1 MSAGPTFDGPNLLI
15 EWSSPWREFRSA
27 IGPALARSPRQLA
40 GEAHTGLFPYRGIL
54 VAWVFEAV
62 LLVAAVVIPVE
73 LAKMRPYVPAAPP
86 KYEVIY
92 YSGYELPRTEDS
104 GGSSA
109 GRAGQSGGREARH
122 RTQII
127 RVARGSTL
135 QERIVDAP
143 DLKLPRINTSVANL
157 LAYKPVPGPPPAEG
171 LKNSRSLPSMQ
182 QSAVVPPSPEV
193 QMEARLKMPVFSQ
206 PVVAP
211 AASLPDH
218 DLTSQPIPG
227 MNQVQVV
234 PPPVSA
240 PEQLTNRK
248 ARLTLPAAEPVAP
261 PPTLSAHAI
270 EMRGPRFGNDAMH
283 TEIVPPP
290 VRVTSDPST
299 RALPKFGAASVVPP
313 PVAVEAISGR
323 AQKTASLGRQVSVV
337 PPPVSLSAISGRS
350 QKITSA
356 AVVPPAP
363 KLAANV
369 NGSGR
374 GNRGMGLG
382 QPMAEGPVAASPQNA
397 GSTKGMGVVISS
409 KPGTSVAVPGH
420 HDEGTLAMSP
430 TGGDTPGIGGSGGE
444 AGINHGR
451 GPGSGFSGNESGMA
465 KIGGG
470 HGSDPNARAGISPY
484 PGTGGAGSGTDHKPA
499 MPGVSVQGGSNIVTL
514 PSFGDDPSAP
524 GQPGHSSASAN
535 REGPGITV
543 VATSRSGGAFNYYGV
558 LKGDR
563 VYTIYIDTSLG
574 TVVMQFADPLSATHA
589 YAQALK
595 APEPLRSE
603 LPTGLP
609 HARLVISCV
618 LDRTG
623 TLRNPHVLETSSAL
637 MTSKVIAALRSWKF
651 KPVARGAQ
659 PTEVN
664 AILGFNID
672 TSDQF

>member
-1 MSAGPTFDGPNLLI
+1 MNVSPTFEGPNLLL
-15 EWSSPWREFRSA
+15 EWSSPWQEFRSA
-27 IGPALARSPRQLA
+27 IKPALARSPRQLA

-62 LLVAAVVIPVE
+62 LLVAAVVIPVK
-73 LAKMRPYVPAAPP
+73 LAQMRPYVPAAVP
-86 KYEVIY
+86 KPDVIY
-92 YSGYELPRTEDS
+92 FSGYELPRTEDS

-109 GRAGQSGGREARH
+109 GRSGQSGGHEARH
-122 RTQII
+122 RTQTI

-143 DLKLPRINTSVANL
+143 DLKLPRTNTSVANL
-157 LAYKPVPGPPPAEG
+157 LAYKPLPGPPPAEG
-171 LKNSRSLPSMQ
+171 LKNSRSMPSMQ
-182 QSAVVPPSPEV
+182 QSAVVPPAPDA
-193 QMEARLKMPVFSQ
+193 QMEAKLKMPAFSQ

-248 ARLTLPAAEPVAP
+248 ARLTLPAADPVAP
-261 PPTLSAHAI
+261 PPTLSAR
-270 EMRGPRFGNDAMH
+270 ETETRGPRFGNDAMH
-283 TEIVPPP
+283 TQVVPPP
-290 VRVTSDPST
+290 VRVTSDPNT
-299 RALPKFGAASVVPP
+299 RAVPRLSAANVVPPPVAVDAISGRTQKMAALGRQASVVPP
-313 PVAVEAISGR
+313 PVAVD
-323 AQKTASLGRQVSVV
+323 
-337 PPPVSLSAISGRS
+337 AISGRS
-350 QKITSA
+350 QKMASV

-363 KLAANV
+363 NLTANT
-369 NGSGR
+369 NGTGR
-374 GNRGMGLG
+374 GNRGIGLG
-382 QPMAEGPVAASPQNA
+382 QPMAMGPAAASPQNA
-397 GSTKGMGVVISS
+397 GSTKGTGVVISS
-409 KPGTSVAVPGH
+409 QPGTSVAVPGQR
-420 HDEGTLAMSP
+420 EVGMLAMSP
-430 TGGDTPGIGGSGGE
+430 AGGDRPGIGGSGGG
-444 AGINHGR
+444 AGINHGT
-451 GPGSGFSGNESGMA
+451 GPGSGFSGKGSGAA
-465 KIGGG
+465 KIGAG

-484 PGTGGAGSGTDHKPA
+484 PGVGGAGSGANGKPA
-499 MPGVSVQGGSNIVTL
+499 MPGVSVQGGNIVTL
-514 PSFGDDPSAP
+514 PSFGDDP
-524 GQPGHSSASAN
+524 GQPSRPGHSSVSSA

-589 YAQALK
+589 YAQALT
-595 APEPLRSE
+595 APQPLRAE

-618 LDRTG
+618 LDRSG
-623 TLRNPHVLETSSAL
+623 LVRDPHVLETSSAL
-637 MTSKVIAALRSWKF
+637 MTSKVVAALRTWKF
-651 KPVARGAQ
+651 KPVTRGTQ